1 MIQQIEK
8 KQCRD
13 FGMLVGGV
21 FTFIGLWPMLIRGE
35 SLRIWALGI
44 GSILIVA
51 GAFLPSILAPVY
63 RAWMW
68 IGHILGWINTRI
80 LLGVVFYGIVT
91 PIGILFRLMG
101 KDEMRRRS
109 EESSST
115 YRVVKKARPR
125 EHMRYQF

>member
-1 MIQQIEK
+1 MNQHTEK
-8 KQCRD
+8 RQLRD

-21 FTFIGLWPMLIRGE
+21 FTIIGLWPIIRGE
-35 SLRIWALGI
+35 SIRIWALGI

-51 GAFLPSILAPVY
+51 GAFLPFVLTPVY

-68 IGHILGWINTRI
+68 IGHVLGWINTRI
-80 LLGVVFYGIVT
+80 LLGVVFYGLVT
-91 PIGILFRLMG
+91 PIGVLFRLMG
-101 KDEMRRRS
+101 KDAMRQMT

-115 YRVVKKARPR
+115 YRVMRKPRPR